1 MARKDRPTS
10 DPVALEHSLQQQPY
24 RFGFSPTMRR
34 LECVYQDKPR
44 PGRSLG
50 IKDDAIRLAQEPST
64 AFAPSTLAHFT
75 PAEGEHPP
83 RLSVNFFGLFGPNGP
98 LPLHLTEYARDRL
111 RNADDA
117 TFSRFADIFH
127 HRMMSLFYRAWA
139 DAQPTVSFD
148 RPESDRFAD
157 YVGALCG
164 MGAPALRKRDAMPDL
179 AKLFFAGQLS
189 THTRHAEGIRAILH
203 AFFQVPVQIQQFVGT
218 WFTLP
223 DDAVCRL
230 GDNPQT
236 GTLGKSAV
244 IGGRIWSTQQKFRIV
259 FGPLRFKDFQ
269 RLLPGGESLPR
280 LVAMVRNYLG
290 DELTWD
296 VQLIL
301 KKEELP
307 PWKLGQSGQL
317 GWITR
322 LTRKP
327 IEQDIDEVFLHP
339 VAGWC

>member
-1 MARKDRPTS
+1 MASQDRPAP
-10 DPVALEHSLQQQPY
+10 DAVALALSLQKQPY

-34 LECVYQDKPR
+34 FECASRNKPR

-50 IKDDAIRLAQEPST
+50 IKDDMIRLGQEPST
-64 AFAPSTLAHFT
+64 AFAPSTLARFT
-75 PAEGEHPP
+75 PAEGGRPP

-98 LPLHLTEYARDRL
+98 LPLHLTEYARNRL
-111 RNADDA
+111 LHADDA

-127 HRMMSLFYRAWA
+127 HRMLSLFYRAWA

-164 MGAPALRKRDAMPDL
+164 VGAPALRKRDAMPDL
-179 AKLFFAGQLS
+179 AKLYFAGQLS
-189 THTRHAEGIRAILH
+189 SHTRHAEGLRAILK
-203 AFFQVPVQIQQFVGT
+203 AFFKVPVAIRQFVGT

-230 GDNPQT
+230 GESPQT

-259 FGPLRFKDFQ
+259 FGPLGLSDFQ
-269 RLLPGGESLPR
+269 RLLPGGNSLPR
-280 LVAMVRNYLG
+280 LVAMVRNYVG

-307 PWKLGQSGQL
+307 AWKLGQSGQL
-317 GWITR
+317 GWTTR

-327 IEQDIDEVFLHP
+327 LEKHVDEVLLHP
-339 VAGWC
+339 LASQC